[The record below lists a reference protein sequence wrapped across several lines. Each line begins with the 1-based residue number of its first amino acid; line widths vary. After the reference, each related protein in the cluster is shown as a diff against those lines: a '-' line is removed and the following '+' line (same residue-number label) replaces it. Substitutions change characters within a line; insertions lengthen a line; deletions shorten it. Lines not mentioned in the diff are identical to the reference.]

1 MADQILGAV
10 LLLQPAVSHFSFL
23 QDPEQSN
30 RDLLHFLQHATRPQ

>member
-23 QDPEQSN
+23 QDPEHSN
-30 RDLLHFLQHATRPQ
+30 RDLLHFLQHPTGPQ